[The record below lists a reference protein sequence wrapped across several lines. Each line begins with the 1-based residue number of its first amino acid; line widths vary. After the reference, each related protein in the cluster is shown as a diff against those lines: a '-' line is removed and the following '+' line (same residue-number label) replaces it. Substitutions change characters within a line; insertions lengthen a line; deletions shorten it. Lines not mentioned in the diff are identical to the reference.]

1 LLIFFDVPVEVGRA
15 FVNFVVDLPTKERAD
30 MATQEEKNWRNK
42 YRVGRTFIP
51 EHKLLVSTVLLLHS
65 ERRSREYETMVFHAD
80 KDGKLKVNFTDLL
93 CLRSDTR
100 KEARANHKRVVEQLR
115 LGWFYR
121 ESESADAWQAGRVV
135 LIGAN

>member
-1 LLIFFDVPVEVGRA
+1 
-15 FVNFVVDLPTKERAD
+15 

-51 EHKLLVSTVLLLHS
+51 EHKLLVSTVLLAYS

-80 KDGKLKVNFTDLL
+80 GTPRKLNINFSDLL
-93 CLRSDTR
+93 CMRSDSR
-100 KEARANHKRVVEQLR
+100 REARANHKRVVEQLR

-121 ESESADAWQAGRVV
+121 EPESADAWQVGQVV

>member
-1 LLIFFDVPVEVGRA
+1 MAIEYNTATRLHMRWGR
-15 FVNFVVDLPTKERAD
+15 E
-30 MATQEEKNWRNK
+30 
-42 YRVGRTFIP
+42 
-51 EHKLLVSTVLLLHS
+51 KLLVSTVRLGWFGAPI
-65 ERRSREYETMVFHAD
+65 REYETMVFHAD

-93 CLRSDTR
+93 CLRSNTR

-121 ESESADAWQAGRVV
+121 EPESADAWQVGRAI